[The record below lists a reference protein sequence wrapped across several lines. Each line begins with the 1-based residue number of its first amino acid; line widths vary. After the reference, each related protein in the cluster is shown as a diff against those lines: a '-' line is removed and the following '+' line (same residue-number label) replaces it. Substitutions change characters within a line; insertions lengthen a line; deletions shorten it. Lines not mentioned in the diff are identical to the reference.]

1 VAERLNLLFLI
12 HNRRASPKGVDGANK
27 NALHWSASQGHLEVV
42 EYLLDWKLSLH
53 NTDAQ
58 GLTPLHLAVI
68 GLHFAVVDF
77 LLRKDASVDSRCSG
91 GKSPLHYACM
101 AGNPDIVRLLLSA
114 GAELETQV
122 NGRTPFHIAAAN
134 GCVEI
139 LEVLRGK
146 GAQITQR
153 DSAGNRPLCTACQEG
168 HARVVEKL
176 LEYGEPLRMSFYTR
190 PSEDSPLCIASR
202 AGHLDVVRLLI
213 QKGASVKQRDE
224 FGYIP
229 LRYAAYYGHPEVLQL
244 LLEEGAEL
252 VDDGEDSHGWGFVL
266 MPDMIG
272 FSDDTDISEDRRRRV
287 RQLLEEAERNTTLW
301 NRDDN
306 SNYYY
311 TQSDTFRNGVRQM
324 LGHQNYYEQVN
335 PYVASTGAQ
344 ELHGSGGRKNNS
356 ELAGSQRTSELPGPP
371 GLQYPASG
379 KPNIQASYSPPVSP
393 PIYYVS
399 PPQPHAN
406 QDPPSQ
412 GAYLSP
418 PMHQP
423 YAVSP
428 MTYPTPPPIPPKIRE
443 DSYAGAYSVPEAQYN
458 GTFAHSRPERP
469 EPIELP

>member
-1 VAERLNLLFLI
+1 M
-12 HNRRASPKGVDGANK
+12 
-27 NALHWSASQGHLEVV
+27 V

-77 LLRKDASVDSRCSG
+77 LLRKGASVDARCSA

-101 AGNPDIVRLLLSA
+101 AGNPDIVRLLLGA

-122 NGRTPFHIAAAN
+122 NGRTPFHMAAAN
-134 GCVEI
+134 GRVEI
-139 LEVLRGK
+139 LEVLYEK

-168 HARVVEKL
+168 HADVVEKL
-176 LEYGEPLRMSFYTR
+176 LGYGEPLRMSFDTR

-229 LRYAAYYGHPEVLQL
+229 LRYAAYYGHPDVLQL

-272 FSDDTDISEDRRRRV
+272 FSDNTDVTEDRRRHV
-287 RQLLEEAERNTTLW
+287 RQLLEEAERNTSLW
-301 NRDDN
+301 NRDDT
-306 SNYYY
+306 SHPYY
-311 TQSDTFRNGVRQM
+311 TASDTGRNGVRQM
-324 LGHQNYYEQVN
+324 LSYQSYGDQSIPH
-335 PYVASTGAQ
+335 ATSTRVL
-344 ELHGSGGRKNNS
+344 ELHGSGGRENKS
-356 ELAGSQRTSELPGPP
+356 ELASCQILELPGPP
-371 GLQYPASG
+371 GLKSHIARNSNP
-379 KPNIQASYSPPVSP
+379 PVRYSPPASP
-393 PIYYVS
+393 PRFYVS
-399 PPQPHAN
+399 PAQPHTS
-406 QDPPSQ
+406 QDPPPQ
-412 GAYLSP
+412 GAYLRP
-418 PMHQP
+418 PVYYP

-428 MTYPTPPPIPPKIRE
+428 M
-443 DSYAGAYSVPEAQYN
+443 AYSSPPTIAPEYQEASYGRVSSIPEEVVTSPQPKYN
-458 GTFAHSRPERP
+458 EGLERN
-469 EPIELP
+469 EPDAPITIGGPVELP